1 MNNSAT
7 HGRWSYPK
15 GRDQPKPTEVVD
27 IIVRQY
33 NVVKIKTIKNR
44 NSESRSRG
52 REVERKRKVSRQGF
66 GHSEGK
72 ARTQYHPTPWLG

>member
-7 HGRWSYPK
+7 HGRWSYPE

-33 NVVKIKTIKNR
+33 NVVKIKIDKKPKLV
-44 NSESRSRG
+44 G
-52 REVERKRKVSRQGF
+52 VEVERGGGRRGRR
-66 GHSEGK
+66 EGI
-72 ARTQYHPTPWLG
+72 